1 MGGSIVKYS
10 RLLQKGDTI
19 GICTPFT
26 GASGDVLSTRL
37 NNVISNIQALDY
49 KVIETASV
57 RHGIKCVSDNSLID
71 AMKQGL
77 GNLEVP
83 VIYDADIG
91 YIPSQIQIVNGAIGE
106 VEFADGKATI
116 RQSLRN
122 KPEDNK

>member
-1 MGGSIVKYS
+1 M
-10 RLLQKGDTI
+10 
-19 GICTPFT
+19 
-26 GASGDVLSTRL
+26 
-37 NNVISNIQALDY
+37 
-49 KVIETASV
+49 
-57 RHGIKCVSDNSLID
+57 
-71 AMKQGL
+71 
-77 GNLEVP
+77 EVP